1 MNTEI
6 PNQQYNNLTNVKRET
21 LYNPK
26 NDHSIVIKEANK
38 CSAVVIWVR
47 EDYTK
52 EAEKQLQEEEVYEE
66 FDENPSYLETIIM
79 KALCKTKKRGDISNK
94 TLGYFLVSDPK
105 TASFYLLP
113 KIHNKLYDVSGR
125 PVSSNCKYYTEN
137 ICFLGFSYISL

>member
-52 EAEKQLQEEEVYEE
+52 EAEK
-66 FDENPSYLETIIM
+66 
-79 KALCKTKKRGDISNK
+79 
-94 TLGYFLVSDPK
+94 
-105 TASFYLLP
+105 
-113 KIHNKLYDVSGR
+113 
-125 PVSSNCKYYTEN
+125 
-137 ICFLGFSYISL
+137 